1 MFNPSRLTIA
11 RKRRR
16 LTGRELAGFAGITPK
31 HLSGIEK
38 GKVENVGDAT
48 ITALAKALSY
58 PVAFFAGNDIDMP
71 TKDTAAFRSLSA
83 MSAKER
89 EAALS
94 AGSLAHLLAD
104 WASERFNLPELDLID
119 IDARHGMSPEASAK
133 ALRSYWGLGERPVS
147 NVVKLLE
154 SKGIRIFSLAEDTKN
169 VDAFSCWRNGV
180 PYIFL
185 NTFKTAERSRFDAMH
200 ELGHLVLHRH
210 GKPQG
215 RQAESEADSFASYFL
230 MPSMDLVA
238 NIPFVTSLKQLVQA
252 KKRWGV
258 SVAALAYRLHK
269 AGKLSDWQYRNFCM
283 RINKQF
289 GQSEPDGLP
298 RERSIV
304 WEKIFRELW
313 KERTTREQVAK
324 ELCLPLEEVDG
335 LVFNLSE
342 ANPSTGTR
350 SVGAPQL
357 RLA

>member
-16 LTGRELAGFAGITPK
+16 LTGRELAGFAGITPE
-31 HLSGIEK
+31 HLSRIEK
-38 GKVENVGDAT
+38 GKVDNLENAT
-48 ITALAKALSY
+48 ITALAKALNY
-58 PVAFFAGNDIDMP
+58 PVAFFVGDDIDLP
-71 TKDTAAFRSLSA
+71 TKDTTAFRSLSA

-94 AGSLAHLLAD
+94 AGSLAHLLSD

-119 IDARHGMSPEASAK
+119 TQHGMSPEAAAK

-154 SKGIRIFSLAEDTKN
+154 SKGIRVFSLAEDTKN

-185 NTFKTAERSRFDAMH
+185 NTFKTSERSRFDALH

-215 RQAESEADSFASYFL
+215 RQAESEADSFASHFL

-269 AGKLSDWQYRNFCM
+269 AGKLSDWQYRNFCVL
-283 RINKQF
+283 INKQF
-289 GQSEPDGLP
+289 GKSEPDGLP

-304 WEKIFRELW
+304 WEKIFQELW
-313 KERTTREQVAK
+313 KERITREQVAD
-324 ELCLPLEEVDG
+324 ELSLPLEEVDG
-335 LVFNLSE
+335 LVFNFAKTS
-342 ANPSTGTR
+342 PSTGT
-350 SVGAPQL
+350 GTPQL